1 MARAYLIVDPDLRPE
16 HRRQLDT
23 AGIDVPAAEQ
33 RDQLELRHG
42 LQVYLAPVRR
52 QYCRQSGTDLS
63 THSRASGCGCI
74 QTRLIRGSPVETT
87 RQVFGGLLARR
98 ML

>member
-42 LQVYLAPVRR
+42 LPVYLAPVR
-52 QYCRQSGTDLS
+52 RQSGTDLS

-87 RQVFGGLLARR
+87 RQVFGSLLARR